1 MSSVQEIK
9 TIRKLPLG
17 QVSDSVRPFARR
29 AWRLAR
35 RCLLY
40 LTLPIVTAYFL
51 PKLFALYVV
60 CGLLD
65 VLRTRPWNRE
75 TLVRYFMGRGYGT
88 WLTSPFNLLMD
99 VATIPYRNKGIYKL
113 EDLPPSYQA
122 EIAAVIAAA
131 EESQLSRQLESR
143 MTGCPLGMIF
153 FKWYGRNQKA
163 SINVPA
169 FDAPFKYIRTIGV
182 SVFNKRKSTSTHF
195 GPLRITLRVLYCLND
210 ISDPGAYIQVS
221 DQVHRWRNNKLFIFD
236 DTLQHK
242 SCNETDM
249 IRYCLFVDI
258 LRPSHVPRLM
268 RGIVGIFGA
277 ILLPIRREFYKTW
290 QFIK

>member
-1 MSSVQEIK
+1 MNSVQEIK
-9 TIRKLPLG
+9 TIGKLSLG
-17 QVSDSVRPFARR
+17 PVSGFIRPYARR

-40 LTLPIVTAYFL
+40 LTLPMATAYFL

-75 TLVRYFMGRGYGT
+75 TLGRYFMGQGYGT
-88 WLTSPFNLLMD
+88 WLTSPLNLLMD
-99 VATIPYRNKGIYKL
+99 VVTIPYRNKGIYKL
-113 EDLPPSYQA
+113 EDLPPSYRD

-131 EESQLSRQLESR
+131 EESRLGQQLESR
-143 MTGCPLGMIF
+143 MNGCQLGMIF

-182 SVFNKRKSTSTHF
+182 SAFNKHKSTSTHF
-195 GPLRITLRVLYCLND
+195 GPLRVTLRVLYCLND
-210 ISDPGAYIQVS
+210 MDDPGAYIKAS
-221 DQVHRWRNNKLFIFD
+221 DQIHRWRDNKLFIFD

-258 LRPSHVPRLM
+258 LRPSLVPRLLS
-268 RGIVGIFGA
+268 GIVALFGA
-277 ILLPIRREFYKTW
+277 VLLPLRREFYRTW
-290 QFIK
+290 RFIK